1 MDVGWWMRVEAF
13 EPMPCVVVLGMS
25 DSPFLESE
33 VLELR
38 YEGELRLEQL
48 ASAPVLGFRGPSG
61 ELIVTA
67 HQKILRYIDKIYL
80 YTGLSSGTTLL
91 EAKKNLCKAPSCD
104 LTNCSSYPF
113 CFLFVAPDKYFLGN
127 ILNF

>member
-1 MDVGWWMRVEAF
+1 VKAF

-48 ASAPVLGFRGPSG
+48 M
-61 ELIVTA
+61 
-67 HQKILRYIDKIYL
+67 
-80 YTGLSSGTTLL
+80 
-91 EAKKNLCKAPSCD
+91 
-104 LTNCSSYPF
+104 
-113 CFLFVAPDKYFLGN
+113 
-127 ILNF
+127 